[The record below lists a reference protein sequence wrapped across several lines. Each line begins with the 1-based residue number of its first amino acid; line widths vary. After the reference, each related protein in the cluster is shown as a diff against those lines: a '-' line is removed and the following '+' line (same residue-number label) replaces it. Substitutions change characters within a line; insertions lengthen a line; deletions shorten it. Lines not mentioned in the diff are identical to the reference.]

1 MANIS
6 AKINLAKL
14 EKAVIV
20 KGKQGQP
27 LLVLDIQGCNLFEG
41 KDNNGNVYLN
51 LNLWERAK
59 AEDIEKYGLYSV
71 KQNLP
76 KEVRESDKLNDI
88 KRPYLGNAEIM
99 KAAGEVG
106 AYVAPAEEVFE
117 ASDESDLP
125 F

>member
-20 KGKQGQP
+20 KGKQGQS

-41 KDNNGNVYLN
+41 KDGNGNVYLN
-51 LNLWERAK
+51 LNLWERDK

-106 AYVAPAEEVFE
+106 AKEQPAEEIFG
-117 ASDESDLP
+117 SLDDLE